1 MSLSVSLRRVLR
13 RDILLLCA
21 VVFAADVVLGILS
34 PTFSLFANSLGASL
48 TLVGIL
54 SSTAGLTQFFTSVPL
69 GALSDRQGRKTV
81 LVLGL
86 LGFALAMFSFAIAP
100 NPWFLF
106 PGRVLIG
113 LGTTAVFWIGVAYL
127 GDIITAEERGPAFG
141 VYTTAMGL
149 GFTLGPLLGAL
160 VERQSSVRVSY
171 VVGAVIAVAAA
182 GLAAWGLRSVQRDR
196 GGVRSVRVGFGFDDA
211 RHLLRNPSLLAGSI
225 GNLAVQASF
234 SAAVFSFFPILAAS
248 LGATPAAISSMFS
261 ARAFGS
267 AAARLPTG
275 MLITKVST
283 WLIISLALVGT
294 LAAMTGM
301 ALSTALGVLA
311 VLLVVEGIAYGVY
324 LTAGQAF
331 VAEHSSPTT
340 RGSSI
345 GVYTTAGSAGST
357 LGPIAL
363 GVLADLFGLT
373 VVFWVT
379 AVIVLIALIS
389 IVVLYTR
396 RGTTLGRAPTA
407 MQRR

>member
-1 MSLSVSLRRVLR
+1 MSLSVALRRVMR

-21 VVFAADVVLGILS
+21 VVFAADVVLGMMS
-34 PTFSLFANSLGASL
+34 PTFSLFAQSLGASL
-48 TLVGIL
+48 ALVGL
-54 SSTAGLTQFFTSVPL
+54 LTSTAGLTQFFISVPL
-69 GALSDRQGRKTV
+69 GALSDRHGRKTV

-86 LGFALAMFSFAIAP
+86 LGFALAMLSFAVAP

-106 PGRVLIG
+106 PGRILIG
-113 LGTTAVFWIGVAYL
+113 LGTTAIFWIGVAYL

-149 GFTLGPLLGAL
+149 GFTLGPLLAAL
-160 VERQSSVRVSY
+160 IERQSSVRISY
-171 VVGAVIAVAAA
+171 LVGAVIALATA
-182 GLAAWGLRSVQRDR
+182 GLAGWGLRTVQRDK

-211 RHLLRNPSLLAGSI
+211 RYLLRNPSLLAGSI

-234 SAAVFSFFPILAAS
+234 SAAVFSFFPILAAG

-275 MLITKVST
+275 MILTKVST
-283 WLIISLALVGT
+283 WLVISLALVAT

-301 ALSTALGVLA
+301 AISTALGALA
-311 VLLVVEGIAYGVY
+311 ALLVVEGIAYGVY

-345 GVYTTAGSAGST
+345 GVYTTAGSVGST

-363 GVLADLFGLT
+363 GVIADLFG
-373 VVFWVT
+373 VVIVFSVT
-379 AVIVLIALIS
+379 AVIVLVALFS
-389 IVVLYTR
+389 VVVLYTR
-396 RGTTLGRAPTA
+396 RGTTLGRTPTA
-407 MQRR
+407 IQRR

>member
-1 MSLSVSLRRVLR
+1 MSLSAAFRRVMR

-21 VVFAADVVLGILS
+21 VVFAADIVLGMLS
-34 PTFSLFANSLGASL
+34 PTFSLFSRSLGASL
-48 TLVGIL
+48 ALVGLL

-69 GALSDRQGRKTV
+69 GVLSDRHGRKTV

-86 LGFALAMFSFAIAP
+86 LGFALAMLSFAIAP

-113 LGTTAVFWIGVAYL
+113 LGTTAIFWIGVAYL

-141 VYTTAMGL
+141 IYTTAMGL

-160 VERQSSVRVSY
+160 IEQQASVRISY
-171 VVGAVIAVAAA
+171 LVGAVIAVATA
-182 GLAAWGLRSVQRDR
+182 GLAAWGLRSVQHNK
-196 GGVRSVRVGFGFDDA
+196 GGVRSMRVGFGFDEA
-211 RHLLRNPSLLAGSI
+211 RYLLRNPSLLAGSI
-225 GNLAVQASF
+225 GNLAVQTSF
-234 SAAVFSFFPILAAS
+234 SAAIFSFFPILVAG
-248 LGATPAAISSMFS
+248 LGANPAAISAMFS

-267 AAARLPTG
+267 AVARLPTG
-275 MLITKVST
+275 ALITKIST
-283 WLIISLALVGT
+283 WLIISLALVAT

-363 GVLADLFGLT
+363 GIIADLFG
-373 VVFWVT
+373 VQAVFGIT
-379 AVIVLIALIS
+379 AVIVLIALIG
-389 IVVLYTR
+389 VVILYTR
-396 RGTTLGRAPTA
+396 RGTTLGGAPAA